1 MGKRVTSSEQEIAL
15 KFFFFFFAEK
25 TGWTWK
31 SLTEDEFL
39 KRRQRQRSLQMQQTL
54 EGSKTLVQTEKTCT
68 NKNDFI
74 LFNQNVTD
82 LNDKKMFER
91 KIKAPSFG

>member
-1 MGKRVTSSEQEIAL
+1 
-15 KFFFFFFAEK
+15 
-25 TGWTWK
+25 
-31 SLTEDEFL
+31 
-39 KRRQRQRSLQMQQTL
+39 MQQTL